1 MTDTLFNIEPTTPRW
16 AELADLHGIECTYR
30 EPGHLPPIW
39 LSEIE
44 WFGHT
49 EMEQG
54 ETKREAVVALIHRL
68 KLEGW
73 NTISL

>member
-1 MTDTLFNIEPTTPRW
+1 MDTLFNIEPTTPRW
-16 AELADLHGIECTYR
+16 VELAELHGIECYYY
-30 EPGHLPPIW
+30 EPAHLLPIW
-39 LSEIE
+39 RAEIE

-73 NTISL
+73 REVSR